1 MQRYHLYL
9 SLEPAHA
16 QAGLINLVSVSE
28 TRLINQT
35 SGFSPLQ
42 CFRALWEI
50 SAVPQQDTKGAS
62 WGAAVASLDV
72 FHPKGRQ
79 AH

>member
-1 MQRYHLYL
+1 MVSPLP
-9 SLEPAHA
+9 SFGASSCPARFNKP
-16 QAGLINLVSVSE
+16 GSE

-42 CFRALWEI
+42 CFRGPWEI
-50 SAVPQQDTKGAS
+50 SAVPQYDRNGAS

-79 AH
+79 AL